1 MISSSPR
8 RTLACSRVIE
18 ARIRFRV
25 FSFFLFFVSLTG
37 IEGRDRKQQT
47 GIISFQRVMEV
58 LMKLLSGASRRMPL
72 QLRVT

>member
-1 MISSSPR
+1 MITSSLR

-25 FSFFLFFVSLTG
+25 FSFFFFIFLTG

-47 GIISFQRVMEV
+47 GITSLQRVMEV
-58 LMKLLSGASRRMPL
+58 LMKLLSGASRRTPL
-72 QLRVT
+72 QLHVT